1 MSLKKHIWII
11 YLLIMVSACHTD
23 KSESDYQPAFSKKPF
38 ITQQEYIF
46 GVHPLHNPKQ
56 LQAIYGPLVD
66 YLSQHIK
73 HVNFRLEASRNYATY
88 DEKIYANKFHF
99 TLPNPY
105 QTIIA
110 AEHGYRIFAKMG
122 DDENFRGLIVTRKDS
137 PLKTLDDLKGKKV
150 SYPAPTALAATMMPQ
165 YFLHKN
171 GINVIDDIE
180 TVYVGSQESSLMT
193 TYLNKVAAG
202 AVWPLSWKNF
212 VTEHAEMANQLEI
225 KWQTAPLPNNGV
237 VVRDDIPEKLVK
249 QVKNLLLSLH
259 THEAGRE
266 ILARMPLSKF
276 ESANYESYQPVR
288 DFVTVFTQEIR
299 DPRAE

>member
-1 MSLKKHIWII
+1 MI
-11 YLLIMVSACHTD
+11 SACHSDT
-23 KSESDYQPAFSKKPF
+23 SGNDYQPAFSKKPF
-38 ITQQEYIF
+38 ITQQEYIL

-66 YLSQHIK
+66 YLNQHIK
-73 HVNFRLEASRNYATY
+73 AVHFRLEASRNYATY

-137 PLKTLDDLKGKKV
+137 PLKSLADLKGKKI

-171 GINVIDDIE
+171 GINIIDDIE
-180 TVYVGSQESSLMT
+180 TTYVGSQESSLMT

-212 VTEHAEMANQLEI
+212 VTEHPEMANQLEI

-249 QVKNLLLSLH
+249 HVKKLLLSLH

-288 DFVTVFTQEIR
+288 DFVRVFTQEIR

>member
-11 YLLIMVSACHTD
+11 YLLVMISACHSDT
-23 KSESDYQPAFSKKPF
+23 SGNDYQPAFSKKPF

-66 YLSQHIK
+66 YLNQHIK
-73 HVNFRLEASRNYATY
+73 AVHFRLEASRNYATY

-137 PLKTLDDLKGKKV
+137 PLKSLADLKGKKI

-171 GINVIDDIE
+171 GINIIDDIE
-180 TVYVGSQESSLMT
+180 TTYVGSQESSLMT

-212 VTEHAEMANQLEI
+212 VTEHPEMANQLEI

-249 QVKNLLLSLH
+249 HVKKLLLSLH

-288 DFVTVFTQEIR
+288 DFVRVFTQEIR

>member
-1 MSLKKHIWII
+1 MI
-11 YLLIMVSACHTD
+11 SACHSDT
-23 KSESDYQPAFSKKPF
+23 SGNDYQPAFSKKPF

-66 YLSQHIK
+66 YLNQHIK
-73 HVNFRLEASRNYATY
+73 AVHFRLEASRNYATY

-137 PLKTLDDLKGKKV
+137 PLKSLADLKGKKI

-180 TVYVGSQESSLMT
+180 TTYVGSQESSLMT

-212 VTEHAEMANQLEI
+212 VTEHPEMANQLEI

-249 QVKNLLLSLH
+249 HVKKLLLSLH

-288 DFVTVFTQEIR
+288 DFVRVFTQEIR

>member
-1 MSLKKHIWII
+1 MI
-11 YLLIMVSACHTD
+11 SACHSDT
-23 KSESDYQPAFSKKPF
+23 SGNDYQPAFSKKPF

-56 LQAIYGPLVD
+56 LQAIYDPLVD
-66 YLSQHIK
+66 YLNQHIK
-73 HVNFRLEASRNYATY
+73 AVHFRLEASRNYATY

-137 PLKTLDDLKGKKV
+137 PLKSLADLKGKKI

-180 TVYVGSQESSLMT
+180 TTYVGSQESSLMT

-212 VTEHAEMANQLEI
+212 VTEHPEMANQLEI

-249 QVKNLLLSLH
+249 HVKKLLLSLH

-288 DFVTVFTQEIR
+288 DFVRVFTQEIR

>member
-1 MSLKKHIWII
+1 MI
-11 YLLIMVSACHTD
+11 SACHSDT
-23 KSESDYQPAFSKKPF
+23 SGNDYQPAFSKKPF

-66 YLSQHIK
+66 YLNQHIK
-73 HVNFRLEASRNYATY
+73 AVHFRLEASRNYATY

-137 PLKTLDDLKGKKV
+137 PLKSLADLKGKKI

-171 GINVIDDIE
+171 GINIIDDIE
-180 TVYVGSQESSLMT
+180 TTYVGSQESSLMT

-212 VTEHAEMANQLEI
+212 VTEHPEMANQLEI

-249 QVKNLLLSLH
+249 HVKKLLLSLH

-288 DFVTVFTQEIR
+288 DFVRVFTQEIR

>member
-11 YLLIMVSACHTD
+11 YLLVMISACHSDT
-23 KSESDYQPAFSKKPF
+23 SGNDYQPAFSKKPF

-56 LQAIYGPLVD
+56 LQAIYDPLVD
-66 YLSQHIK
+66 YLNQHIK
-73 HVNFRLEASRNYATY
+73 AVHFRLEASRNYATY

-137 PLKTLDDLKGKKV
+137 PLKSLADLKGKKI

-180 TVYVGSQESSLMT
+180 TTYVGSQESSLMT

-212 VTEHAEMANQLEI
+212 VTEHPEMANQLEI

-249 QVKNLLLSLH
+249 HVKKLLLSLH

-288 DFVTVFTQEIR
+288 DFVRVFTQEIR